1 MQDDT
6 AEEVGVDPN
15 ETYVE
20 VMKTVDGVLSS
31 PAEHPEWVVELC
43 EAVSAL
49 DEWMRKGG
57 FPPSEWRNSD

>member
-1 MQDDT
+1 M
-6 AEEVGVDPN
+6 DPN